1 MKNIPRILVV
11 DDDEDLRKMLSG
23 ILRIEGYEVATAET
37 GAQAMAEA
45 ERAFVNVALI
55 ELELPDMFGIELMG
69 RIKLAT
75 PLTEAIVLT
84 DHASL
89 DTAVE
94 STNKGAF
101 SYLLKPCDID
111 KLLRHI
117 HRALDQQQTQQRILQ
132 LASFPRMN
140 PNPVLEVNAAGEITY
155 LNPVAE
161 RLFPELAVAQP
172 VPGALGDVA
181 VPVAMGSDE
190 RPEVVRELRVGSATF
205 AQFLYPVPQSDL
217 VRIYMLDITERKRSE
232 EALKKSEARYRSYIE
247 LTGQLAWVTG
257 ADGVVV
263 EDIPSWRAF
272 TGQSEDQV
280 KGRGWSEALHP
291 DDRERAAQIWREAV
305 ERKGVYEVEYRM
317 LRHDGIYRN
326 FFARGV
332 PVLDASGGV
341 HEWVGTAID
350 ITERK
355 QAETALRKSMKL
367 LQSVVEY
374 VPGRIFW
381 KDRDSRYLGCNTE
394 FAKDAGHAR
403 PDELIGKTDFE
414 MGWKDQAELYRADD
428 QAVMESG
435 QPKLDYE
442 ELQTTPDGDMIWL
455 STSKV
460 PLRDESQQVIGM
472 LGLYRDITERKRA
485 EEALSENQARLDL
498 ALRSA
503 RMGVW
508 HFDMIENRRYFDA
521 QVCRLLGLDPAT
533 FNGTAEEFLGAIH
546 PDDRETVK
554 AALARTLEQEVPYEP
569 EYRAVWPDGSVHAI
583 TARGRLVRDDKGRPA
598 RINGIIWDITERK
611 NSEEGQKL
619 FRALVDRSTDAIE
632 VLDPQTYRFLDVNQK
647 ACLDLGYSREELL
660 SLSAF
665 DIDPTLDRSRAAEQS
680 QGLRK
685 LGSLIYEGR
694 HRRKDGSEFPVEVN
708 LGYVQLDR
716 AYIISIARD
725 ITERKQAQEALE
737 RKERYYRKMIE
748 GGSEV
753 FLLMDRA
760 GTVLYRN
767 EPGKQLTGWTTAEVL
782 GKPVTDFVSAE
793 SLPLIRG
800 AMAETFANP
809 DQWFRV
815 EVSMVRKDGKQ
826 VEVEALAKNLLDD
839 PDVAGIVIT
848 VRDITER
855 KQAGL
860 TLDKANRALHTLSA
874 CNVALV
880 RATSESGLLDSIC
893 RLVVETGGYRM
904 AWVGYPEQD
913 AAKTVRA
920 VGHFGHEEGY
930 LAAAKIS
937 WADNEFGRGPIGMAI
952 RTGTVQVNQHFLTDP
967 AMAPWQ
973 EAARPRGYQSSIAL
987 PLRNSAGILGVLT
1000 IYASEPDAFNE
1011 AEVTLLQELAADLA
1025 FGIQTLR
1032 TRIEHDRIVDEHM
1045 RDAEILM
1052 QSLEDS
1058 IKAIAATVEMRD
1070 AYTAGHQRRV
1080 GQLAVAIANE
1090 LGLPEGTI
1098 RGIELAASIHDVGK
1112 IGVPAEILSKPTK
1125 LTNLELMLVKNHAQA
1140 GYDILK
1146 DIKFPWPIATMVWQ
1160 HHERQDGSGYPQGLK
1175 GEQILLESRIIG
1187 VADVVEAMAS
1197 HRPYRAALGID
1208 MALKEIE
1215 RGRDSVYDA
1224 AVVDACVRVFSEKR
1238 FVFSA

>member
-11 DDDEDLRKMLSG
+11 DDDEDLRKMLSD

-37 GAQAMAEA
+37 AAQAMAEA

-69 RIKLAT
+69 HIKLAT

-181 VPVAMGSDE
+181 VPAAMGSGE
-190 RPEVVRELRVGSATF
+190 RPEVVRELRVGNTTF
-205 AQFLYPVPQSDL
+205 EQFLYPVPQSDL

-257 ADGVVV
+257 AEGVVV

-291 DDRERAAQIWREAV
+291 DDREHAAQIWREAV
-305 ERKGVYEVEYRM
+305 ERKGVYEAEYRM

-355 QAETALRKSMKL
+355 QAETALRKSMEL

-442 ELQTTPDGDMIWL
+442 ELQTTPDGNTIWL

-508 HFDMIENRRYFDA
+508 HFDMIENRRYFDE

-569 EYRAVWPDGSVHAI
+569 EYRAVWPDGSVHYI
-583 TARGRLVRDDKGRPA
+583 SARGRLVRDDKGRPA

-685 LGSLIYEGR
+685 LGSLTHEGR
-694 HRRKDGSEFPVEVN
+694 HRRKDGSEFPVEVS

-716 AYIISIARD
+716 AY
-725 ITERKQAQEALE
+725 
-737 RKERYYRKMIE
+737 
-748 GGSEV
+748 V
-753 FLLMDRA
+753 
-760 GTVLYRN
+760 
-767 EPGKQLTGWTTAEVL
+767 
-782 GKPVTDFVSAE
+782 VS
-793 SLPLIRG
+793 
-800 AMAETFANP
+800 
-809 DQWFRV
+809 V
-815 EVSMVRKDGKQ
+815 
-826 VEVEALAKNLLDD
+826 
-839 PDVAGIVIT
+839 
-848 VRDITER
+848 VRDITTR
-855 KQAGL
+855 KQAEL
-860 TLDKANRALHTLSA
+860 ALEKANRALRTLSA
-874 CNVALV
+874 CNMALV
-880 RATSESGLLDSIC
+880 RAASESELLASIC
-893 RLVVETGGYRM
+893 RLVVDTGGYRM
-904 AWVGYPEQD
+904 AWVGFPEQD
-913 AAKTVRA
+913 AAKTVRPVA
-920 VGHFGHEEGY
+920 HFGHEEGY

-952 RTGTVQVNQHFLTDP
+952 RTGTVQVNQHFLTNP

-987 PLRNSAGILGVLT
+987 PLKNSAGILGVLT
-1000 IYASEPDAFNE
+1000 IYALEPDAFNE
-1011 AEVTLLQELAADLA
+1011 AEVTLLRELAADLA
-1025 FGIQTLR
+1025 FGIETLR
-1032 TRIEHDRIVDEHM
+1032 ARIEHDRIVLEHL

-1080 GQLAVAIANE
+1080 GQLAVAIARE

-1098 RGIELAASIHDVGK
+1098 RGIELAASIHDLGK

-1125 LTNLELMLVKNHAQA
+1125 LTDLELMLVKNHAQA

-1160 HHERQDGSGYPQGLK
+1160 HHERLDGSGYPQGLK
-1175 GEQILLESRIIG
+1175 GEQILLESRIMG

-1215 RGRDSVYDA
+1215 RGRDSAYDA
-1224 AVVDACVRVFSEKR
+1224 AVVDACVRIFSEKR

>member
-508 HFDMIENRRYFDA
+508 HFDMIENRRYFDD

-554 AALARTLEQEVPYEP
+554 AALAQTLEQEVPYEP
-569 EYRAVWPDGSVHAI
+569 EYRAVWPDGSIHYI

-598 RINGIIWDITERK
+598 RINGIIWDITGRK
-611 NSEEGQKL
+611 KSEEELKL
-619 FRALVDRSTDAIE
+619 FRALVDQTTDAIE

-647 ACLDLGYSREELL
+647 ACLTLGYSREELL

-665 DIDPTLDRSRAAEQS
+665 DIDPTLDRSRAAEQT
-680 QGLRK
+680 QELRK
-685 LGSLIYEGR
+685 LGSLTHEGR
-694 HRRKDGSEFPVEVN
+694 HRRKDGSEFPVEVS

-716 AYIISIARD
+716 AY
-725 ITERKQAQEALE
+725 
-737 RKERYYRKMIE
+737 
-748 GGSEV
+748 V
-753 FLLMDRA
+753 
-760 GTVLYRN
+760 
-767 EPGKQLTGWTTAEVL
+767 
-782 GKPVTDFVSAE
+782 VS
-793 SLPLIRG
+793 
-800 AMAETFANP
+800 
-809 DQWFRV
+809 V
-815 EVSMVRKDGKQ
+815 
-826 VEVEALAKNLLDD
+826 
-839 PDVAGIVIT
+839 
-848 VRDITER
+848 VRDITTR
-855 KQAGL
+855 KQAEL
-860 TLDKANRALHTLSA
+860 ALEKANRALRTLSA
-874 CNVALV
+874 CNMALV
-880 RATSESGLLDSIC
+880 RAASESGLLASIC
-893 RLVVETGGYRM
+893 RLIVDTGGYRM
-904 AWVGYPEQD
+904 AWVGFPEQD
-913 AAKTVRA
+913 AAKTVRPVA
-920 VGHFGHEEGY
+920 HFGHEEGY

-952 RTGTVQVNQHFLTDP
+952 RTGTVQVNQHFLTTP

-1000 IYASEPDAFNE
+1000 IYALEPDAFNE

-1025 FGIQTLR
+1025 FGIETLR
-1032 TRIEHDRIVDEHM
+1032 ARIEHDRIVHEHL

-1058 IKAIAATVEMRD
+1058 VKAIAATVEMRD

-1080 GQLAVAIANE
+1080 GQLAVAIASE

-1098 RGIELAASIHDVGK
+1098 RGIELAASIHDLGK

-1125 LTNLELMLVKNHAQA
+1125 LTDLELMLVKNHAQA

-1160 HHERQDGSGYPQGLK
+1160 HHERLDGSGYPQGLK